1 MFYYKYLLYRKLFH
15 KMLNIFLLIF
25 SLKRFLLKLIK
36 YVLKE
41 KEAINL
47 LSGINNFYVFNLM
60 SNMLCILMD
69 SIYFREEIQFY
80 LESMNLYIYIYIIYN
95 ILHMLF
101 YLSISFI

>member
-1 MFYYKYLLYRKLFH
+1 
-15 KMLNIFLLIF
+15 MLNIFLLIF

-80 LESMNLYIYIYIIYN
+80 LESMNLYIYIYIYYIQYITYVILLIYF
-95 ILHMLF
+95 F
-101 YLSISFI
+101 YIKV